1 MNLKQVPHVVIKT
14 GGEKIVKEVEQVNE
28 NNMEYIISG
37 KRCGKT
43 AQMIRISA
51 EKQMP
56 ILVKDG
62 QRKNMLLKQ
71 AREMKVN
78 NMPEPITYEDL
89 RKGGKQ

>member
-1 MNLKQVPHVVIKT
+1 
-14 GGEKIVKEVEQVNE
+14 
-28 NNMEYIISG
+28 MEYIISG

-43 AQMIRISA
+43 AQMLKMSA

-62 QRKNMLLKQ
+62 QRKDILLKQ
-71 AREMKVN
+71 AKEMKVDN
-78 NMPEPITYEDL
+78 IPEPITYEDL